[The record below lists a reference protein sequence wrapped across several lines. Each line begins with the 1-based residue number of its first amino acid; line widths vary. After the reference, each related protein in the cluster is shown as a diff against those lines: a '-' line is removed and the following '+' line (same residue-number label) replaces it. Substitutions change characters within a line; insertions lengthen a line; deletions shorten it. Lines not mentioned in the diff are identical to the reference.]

1 MTSLL
6 EKIVAIIAPHTCIS
20 CSKQDNVWCDSC
32 IKTEHSPLPP
42 TCLMCG
48 ARTAAWT
55 PCRRCVKRTALS
67 YIWAASAYDGPVKE
81 IIHKLKFERVRDAH
95 EPLAKIMLTTLP
107 QGDWLVVPAPT
118 APRRMR
124 IRGYDQ
130 AVLLAKYIAAGRGLL
145 YSPALFRVQDVRQ
158 VGKNRMQ
165 RQKQSTQMF
174 AVRRVSDVCGANILL
189 VDDVCTTASTLAAA
203 AQVLRNA
210 GAARVDAVVVAWQ
223 PPNKG

>member
-6 EKIVAIIAPHTCIS
+6 EKIVAIIAPHACIS
-20 CSKQDNVWCDSC
+20 CSKHDNVWCDAC
-32 IKTEHSPLPP
+32 INSEHKPLPP
-42 TCLMCG
+42 ACLMCG
-48 ARTAAWT
+48 RKTSSWG
-55 PCRRCVKRTALS
+55 PCGRCAKRTALS
-67 YIWAASAYDGPVKE
+67 RIWSASAYDGPVKE

-95 EPLAKIMLTTLP
+95 EPLAKIMLTALP

-124 IRGYDQ
+124 MRGYDQ
-130 AVLLAKYIAAGRGLL
+130 AALLAKYIAAGRGLP

-174 AVRRVSDVCGANILL
+174 AVRRVSDVRGANILL

-203 AQVLRNA
+203 AQVLRDA
-210 GAARVDAVVVAWQ
+210 GAARVDAIVAAWQ
-223 PPNKG
+223 PPKG